1 MAAVINTNM
10 ASLQAQNQ
18 LSRTTASL
26 NNTIQQLS
34 SGMRVNS
41 AADDASGYSISKNMD
56 SVIRGSTVAIRNAN
70 DAISFSQTATGALE
84 SLSNLL
90 GRMRE
95 LATQSANQANGI
107 TNSALLQT
115 EFDSLKDEVTRTIN
129 STKFNSVS
137 TFGATTFNFQIGSG
151 TSSALDQVSLT
162 TTALS
167 AAATL
172 ATNDDFIIGA
182 GNTGVKLGAQ
192 LVLAAESA
200 AAVSGAT
207 GLSVRNA
214 VEEVA
219 LGFTVDDTGT
229 PATGTVTTAEK
240 NALINEINTVLNT
253 GTPTA
258 ADMLTAMKN
267 VYGNVSGTGA
277 YTISSVAVGG
287 GSIAAGNL
295 NSVAADAFATEARAG
310 TASSNSTSAITQ
322 IDLAIT
328 AVNTE
333 AATHGAFQNKLGFVM
348 DNLSSLIQTTS
359 AAKSRIMDTDFAAQT
374 AQLSKYQILQ
384 QAGTAM
390 LAQANQMGSNVLTLL
405 K

>member
-34 SGMRVNS
+34 SGLRVNS

-95 LATQSANQANGI
+95 LAAQSANQANGI
-107 TNSALLQT
+107 TNSELLQT
-115 EFDSLKDEVTRTIN
+115 EFASLKAEVTRTIN
-129 STKFNSVS
+129 STKFNSVN
-137 TFGATTFNFQIGSG
+137 TFAATTFNFQIGSG
-151 TSSALDQVSLT
+151 TSASLDQVSLT

-172 ATNDDFIIGA
+172 ASGTTYIIGA

-192 LVLAAESA
+192 LVKAAETA

-214 VEEVA
+214 VEEAA
-219 LGFTVDDTGT
+219 LAITVGATTGT
-229 PATGTVTTAEK
+229 LTEAEK
-240 NALINEINTVLNT
+240 AALVNEINSITATAATSNAATVLASVR
-253 GTPTA
+253 G
-258 ADMLTAMKN
+258 
-267 VYGNVSGTGA
+267 VYGNVASDGT
-277 YTISSVAVGG
+277 YTISAVTGG
-287 GSIAAGNL
+287 TIAAGTL
-295 NSVAADAFATEARAG
+295 KSVALTSGLGAEEALAG
-310 TASSNSTSAITQ
+310 TASENSTAAITQ

-333 AATHGAFQNKLGFVM
+333 AATHGAFQNKLGFVTS
-348 DNLSSLIQTTS
+348 NLSSLIETTS

>member
-34 SGMRVNS
+34 SGLRVNS
-41 AADDASGYSISKNMD
+41 AADDASGYAISKNMD

-70 DAISFSQTATGALE
+70 DAISFSQTATGALD

-95 LATQSANQANGI
+95 LATQSANQAGGI
-107 TNSALLQT
+107 INSELLQT
-115 EFDSLKDEVTRTIN
+115 EFASLKAEVTRTIN

-151 TSSALDQVSLT
+151 TSSSLDQVSLT

-172 ATNDDFIIGA
+172 AAGTTYIIGA
-182 GNTGVKLGAQ
+182 GNTGVPLGKQ
-192 LVLAAESA
+192 LVLAAEAA

-214 VEEVA
+214 VEEAA
-219 LGFTVDDTGT
+219 LAITVHASDTGT
-229 PATGTVTTAEK
+229 MTEAEK
-240 NALINEINTVLNT
+240 ATLVNEINSITATAATSNAATVLASVR
-253 GTPTA
+253 G
-258 ADMLTAMKN
+258 
-267 VYGNVSGTGA
+267 VYGNVAGDGT
-277 YTISSVAVGG
+277 YTVSAVTG
-287 GSIAAGNL
+287 GSIAAGTL
-295 NSVAADAFATEARAG
+295 KSVALTASLGATEALAG
-310 TASSNSTSAITQ
+310 TASSNSTAAITQ
-322 IDLAIT
+322 IDAAIT

-333 AATHGAFQNKLGFVM
+333 AATHGAFQNKLGFVT

-359 AAKSRIMDTDFAAQT
+359 AAKSRVVDTDFAAQT

>member
-34 SGMRVNS
+34 SGLRVNS
-41 AADDASGYSISKNMD
+41 AADDASGYAISKNMD

-115 EFDSLKDEVTRTIN
+115 EFASLKDEVTRTIN

-151 TSSALDQVSLT
+151 TSSSLDQVALT

-172 ATNDDFIIGA
+172 ATGSTYIIGA
-182 GNTGVKLGAQ
+182 GNTGVQLGKQ
-192 LVLAAESA
+192 LVLAAEAA

-214 VEEVA
+214 VEEAA
-219 LGFTVDDTGT
+219 LAITVHASDTGT
-229 PATGTVTTAEK
+229 LTEAEK
-240 NALINEINTVLNT
+240 ATLVNEINSITATAATANAATVLASVR
-253 GTPTA
+253 G
-258 ADMLTAMKN
+258 
-267 VYGNVSGTGA
+267 VYGNVAGDGT
-277 YTISSVAVGG
+277 YTVSAVTGG
-287 GSIAAGNL
+287 TIAAGTL
-295 NSVAADAFATEARAG
+295 KSVALTAALGATEALAG
-310 TASSNSTSAITQ
+310 TASQNSAAAMTQ
-322 IDLAIT
+322 IDAAIT

-333 AATHGAFQNKLGFVM
+333 AATHGAFQNKLGFVT

>member
-34 SGMRVNS
+34 SGLRVNS
-41 AADDASGYSISKNMD
+41 AADDASGYAISKNMD

-70 DAISFSQTATGALE
+70 DAISFSQTATGALN

-90 GRMRE
+90 GRMRD

-107 TNSALLQT
+107 INSELLQT
-115 EFDSLKDEVTRTIN
+115 EFASLKAEVTRTIN

-151 TSSALDQVSLT
+151 TSSSLDQVSLT

-172 ATNDDFIIGA
+172 AAGTAYIIGA

-192 LVLAAESA
+192 LVLAAEAA

-214 VEEVA
+214 VEEAA
-219 LGFTVDDTGT
+219 LAITVHASDTGT
-229 PATGTVTTAEK
+229 MTEAEK
-240 NALINEINTVLNT
+240 ATLVNEINSITATAATSNAATVLASVR
-253 GTPTA
+253 G
-258 ADMLTAMKN
+258 
-267 VYGNVSGTGA
+267 VYGNVAADGT
-277 YTISSVAVGG
+277 YTVSAVTG
-287 GSIAAGNL
+287 GSIAAGTL
-295 NSVAADAFATEARAG
+295 KSAALTAALGATEALAG
-310 TASSNSTSAITQ
+310 TASSNSTAAVTQ
-322 IDLAIT
+322 IDAAIT

-333 AATHGAFQNKLGFVM
+333 AATHGAFQNKLGFVT

-359 AAKSRIMDTDFAAQT
+359 AAKSRVVDTDFAAQT

>member
-34 SGMRVNS
+34 SGLRVNS

-115 EFDSLKDEVTRTIN
+115 EFASLKAEVTRTID

-151 TSSALDQVSLT
+151 TSSSLDQVSLT

-172 ATNDDFIIGA
+172 AAGTTYIIGA
-182 GNTGVKLGAQ
+182 GNTGVPLGKQ
-192 LVLAAESA
+192 LVLAAEAA

-214 VEEVA
+214 VEEAA
-219 LGFTVDDTGT
+219 LAITVHASDTGT
-229 PATGTVTTAEK
+229 LTEAEK
-240 NALINEINTVLNT
+240 ATLVNEINSITATAATSNAATVLASVR
-253 GTPTA
+253 G
-258 ADMLTAMKN
+258 
-267 VYGNVSGTGA
+267 VYGNVAGDGT
-277 YTISSVAVGG
+277 YTVSAVTGG
-287 GSIAAGNL
+287 TIAAGTL
-295 NSVAADAFATEARAG
+295 KSVALTAALGATEALAG
-310 TASSNSTSAITQ
+310 TASSNSTAAITQ
-322 IDLAIT
+322 IDAAIT

-333 AATHGAFQNKLGFVM
+333 AATHGAFQNKLGFVT

>member
-34 SGMRVNS
+34 SGLRVSS
-41 AADDASGYSISKNMD
+41 AADDASGYAISKNMD

-70 DAISFSQTATGALE
+70 DAISFSQTASGALE

-95 LATQSANQANGI
+95 LATQSANQANGVV
-107 TNSALLQT
+107 NSALLQT
-115 EFDSLKDEVTRTIN
+115 EFASLKAEVTRTID

-151 TSSALDQVSLT
+151 TSSSLDQVALT

-172 ATNDDFIIGA
+172 ASGTTYIIGA

-192 LVLAAESA
+192 LVKAAEAA

-207 GLSVRNA
+207 GLSVRAA
-214 VEEVA
+214 VEAAA
-219 LGFTVDDTGT
+219 LAITVHASDTGT
-229 PATGTVTTAEK
+229 MTEAEKAALVTEINSITATAATG
-240 NALINEINTVLNT
+240 NAATVLASVR
-253 GTPTA
+253 G
-258 ADMLTAMKN
+258 
-267 VYGNVSGTGA
+267 VYGNVAADGT
-277 YTISSVAVGG
+277 YTISAVTG
-287 GSIAAGNL
+287 GSIAAGTL
-295 NSVAADAFATEARAG
+295 KSVALTSALGAEEALAG
-310 TASSNSTSAITQ
+310 TASSNSTAAITQ
-322 IDLAIT
+322 IDAAIT

-333 AATHGAFQNKLGFVM
+333 AATHGAFQNMLGFVT

-359 AAKSRIMDTDFAAQT
+359 AAKSRIVDTDFAAQT

>member
-34 SGMRVNS
+34 SGLRVNS

-115 EFDSLKDEVTRTIN
+115 EFDSLKAEVTRTIN

-151 TSSALDQVSLT
+151 TSSSLDQVSLT

-172 ATNDDFIIGA
+172 AAGTTYIIGA
-182 GNTGVKLGAQ
+182 GNTGVPLGKQ
-192 LVLAAESA
+192 LVLAAEAA

-214 VEEVA
+214 VEEAA
-219 LGFTVDDTGT
+219 LAITVHASDTGT
-229 PATGTVTTAEK
+229 LTEAEK
-240 NALINEINTVLNT
+240 ATLVNEINSITATAATSNAATVLASVR
-253 GTPTA
+253 G
-258 ADMLTAMKN
+258 
-267 VYGNVSGTGA
+267 VYGNVAGDGT
-277 YTISSVAVGG
+277 YTVSAVTGGTIADGTLKSVALT
-287 GSIAAGNL
+287 AALG
-295 NSVAADAFATEARAG
+295 ATEALAG
-310 TASSNSTSAITQ
+310 TASSNSTAAITQ
-322 IDLAIT
+322 IDAAIT

-333 AATHGAFQNKLGFVM
+333 AATHGAFQNKLGFVT

>member
-34 SGMRVNS
+34 SGLRVNS

-95 LATQSANQANGI
+95 LAAQSANQANGI
-107 TNSALLQT
+107 TNSELLQT
-115 EFDSLKDEVTRTIN
+115 EFASLKAEVTRTIN
-129 STKFNSVS
+129 STKFNGVN
-137 TFGATTFNFQIGSG
+137 TFAASTFNFQIGSG
-151 TSSALDQVSLT
+151 TSASLDQVSLT

-172 ATNDDFIIGA
+172 AAGTTYIIGA

-192 LVLAAESA
+192 LVKAAEAA

-214 VEEVA
+214 VEGAA
-219 LGFTVDDTGT
+219 LAITVGATTGT
-229 PATGTVTTAEK
+229 LTEAEK
-240 NALINEINTVLNT
+240 ATLVNEINSITATAATSNAATVLASVR
-253 GTPTA
+253 G
-258 ADMLTAMKN
+258 
-267 VYGNVSGTGA
+267 VYGNVASDGT
-277 YTISSVAVGG
+277 YTLSALTGGTIALGTLKSVALTSALG
-287 GSIAAGNL
+287 AE
-295 NSVAADAFATEARAG
+295 EALAG
-310 TASSNSTSAITQ
+310 TASENSAAAITQ

-333 AATHGAFQNKLGFVM
+333 AATHGAFQNKLGFVTS
-348 DNLSSLIQTTS
+348 NLSSLIETTS
-359 AAKSRIMDTDFAAQT
+359 AARSRIMDTDFAAQT

>member
-34 SGMRVNS
+34 SGLRVNS

-115 EFDSLKDEVTRTIN
+115 EFASLKAEVTRTID

-151 TSSALDQVSLT
+151 TSSSLDQVALT

-172 ATNDDFIIGA
+172 AAGTTYIIGA
-182 GNTGVKLGAQ
+182 GNTGIPIGKQ
-192 LVLAAESA
+192 LILAAEAEA
-200 AAVSGAT
+200 ARSGAT

-214 VEEVA
+214 VEEAA
-219 LGFTVDDTGT
+219 LAITVHASDTGT
-229 PATGTVTTAEK
+229 LTEAEK
-240 NALINEINTVLNT
+240 ATLVNEINSITATAATSNAATVLASVR
-253 GTPTA
+253 G
-258 ADMLTAMKN
+258 
-267 VYGNVSGTGA
+267 VYGNVAGDGT
-277 YTISSVAVGG
+277 YTVSAVTGG
-287 GSIAAGNL
+287 TIAAGTL
-295 NSVAADAFATEARAG
+295 KSVALTAALGATEALAG
-310 TASSNSTSAITQ
+310 TASQNSTAAITQ
-322 IDLAIT
+322 IDAAIT

-333 AATHGAFQNKLGFVM
+333 AATHGAFQNKLGFVT

>member
-1 MAAVINTNM
+1 
-10 ASLQAQNQ
+10 
-18 LSRTTASL
+18 L

-34 SGMRVNS
+34 SGLRVNS

-95 LATQSANQANGI
+95 LAAQSANQANGI

-115 EFDSLKDEVTRTIN
+115 EFASLKAEVTRTID
-129 STKFNSVS
+129 STKFNNVS

-151 TSSALDQVSLT
+151 TSSSLDQVSLT

-172 ATNDDFIIGA
+172 AAGTTYIIGA
-182 GNTGVKLGAQ
+182 GNTGVPLGKQ
-192 LVLAAESA
+192 LVLAAEAA

-214 VEEVA
+214 VEEAA
-219 LGFTVDDTGT
+219 LAITVHASDTGT
-229 PATGTVTTAEK
+229 LTEAEK
-240 NALINEINTVLNT
+240 ATLVNEINSITATAATSNAATVLASVR
-253 GTPTA
+253 G
-258 ADMLTAMKN
+258 
-267 VYGNVSGTGA
+267 VYGNVAGDGT
-277 YTISSVAVGG
+277 YTVSAVTGG
-287 GSIAAGNL
+287 TIAAGTL
-295 NSVAADAFATEARAG
+295 KSVALTAALGATEALAG
-310 TASSNSTSAITQ
+310 TASSNSTAEITQ
-322 IDLAIT
+322 IDADIT

-333 AATHGAFQNKLGFVM
+333 AATHGAFQNKLGFVT

>member
-34 SGMRVNS
+34 SGLRVNS

-107 TNSALLQT
+107 TNAELLQT
-115 EFDSLKDEVTRTIN
+115 EFASLKAEVTRTIDR
-129 STKFNSVS
+129 TKFNSVS

-151 TSSALDQVSLT
+151 TSSTLDQVSLT

-172 ATNDDFIIGA
+172 AAGTTYIIGA
-182 GNTGVKLGAQ
+182 GNTGVPIGKQ
-192 LVLAAESA
+192 LILAAENA
-200 AAVSGAT
+200 AAIAGAT
-207 GLSVRNA
+207 GTDVRAAVINA
-214 VEEVA
+214 A
-219 LGFTVDDTGT
+219 LALPIGAGDGQLDD
-229 PATGTVTTAEK
+229 ATQRTA
-240 NALINEINTVLNT
+240 LLTEINSITV
-253 GTPTA
+253 A
-258 ADMLTAMKN
+258 AGDSAATTLGEMRG
-267 VYGNVSGTGA
+267 VYGTIAANGT
-277 YTISSVAVGG
+277 YSKSVA
-287 GSIAAGNL
+287 AGTL
-295 NSVAADAFATEARAG
+295 ADGLGKSVAADSYLLLALTG
-310 TASSNSTSAITQ
+310 SASQNSTAAITQ

>member
-34 SGMRVNS
+34 SGLRVNS

-95 LATQSANQANGI
+95 LAAQSANQANGI
-107 TNSALLQT
+107 TNSELLQT
-115 EFDSLKDEVTRTIN
+115 EFASLKAEVTRTIN
-129 STKFNSVS
+129 STKFNSVN
-137 TFGATTFNFQIGSG
+137 TFAASTFNFQIGSG
-151 TSSALDQVSLT
+151 TSASLDQVSLT

-172 ATNDDFIIGA
+172 AAGTTYIIGA

-192 LVLAAESA
+192 LVKAAEAA

-214 VEEVA
+214 VEEAA
-219 LGFTVDDTGT
+219 LAITVGATTGT
-229 PATGTVTTAEK
+229 LTEAEK
-240 NALINEINTVLNT
+240 ATLVNEINSITATAATSNAATVLASVR
-253 GTPTA
+253 G
-258 ADMLTAMKN
+258 
-267 VYGNVSGTGA
+267 VYGNVASDGT
-277 YTISSVAVGG
+277 YTLSALTGGTIALGTLKSVALTSALG
-287 GSIAAGNL
+287 AE
-295 NSVAADAFATEARAG
+295 EALAG
-310 TASSNSTSAITQ
+310 TASENSAAAITQ

-333 AATHGAFQNKLGFVM
+333 AATHGAFQNKLGFVTS
-348 DNLSSLIQTTS
+348 NLSSLIETTS
-359 AAKSRIMDTDFAAQT
+359 AARSRIMDTDFAAQT

>member
-34 SGMRVNS
+34 SGLRVNS

-95 LATQSANQANGI
+95 LAAQSANQANGI
-107 TNSALLQT
+107 TNSELLQT
-115 EFDSLKDEVTRTIN
+115 EFASLKAEVTRTIN
-129 STKFNSVS
+129 STKFNSVN
-137 TFGATTFNFQIGSG
+137 TFAATTFNFQIGSG
-151 TSSALDQVSLT
+151 TSASLDQVSLT

-172 ATNDDFIIGA
+172 AAGTTYIIGA
-182 GNTGVKLGAQ
+182 GNTGVPLGKQ
-192 LVLAAESA
+192 LVLAAEA
-200 AAVSGAT
+200 AASVSGAT

-214 VEEVA
+214 VEEAA
-219 LGFTVDDTGT
+219 LAITVHASDTGT
-229 PATGTVTTAEK
+229 LTEAEK
-240 NALINEINTVLNT
+240 ATLVNEINSITATAATSNAATVLASVR
-253 GTPTA
+253 G
-258 ADMLTAMKN
+258 
-267 VYGNVSGTGA
+267 VYGNVASDGT
-277 YTISSVAVGG
+277 YTLSALTGGTIALGTLKSVALTSALG
-287 GSIAAGNL
+287 AE
-295 NSVAADAFATEARAG
+295 EALAG
-310 TASSNSTSAITQ
+310 TASENSTAAITQ

-333 AATHGAFQNKLGFVM
+333 AATHGAFQNKLGFVTS
-348 DNLSSLIQTTS
+348 NLSSLIETTS
-359 AAKSRIMDTDFAAQT
+359 AARSRIMDTDFAAQT

>member
-34 SGMRVNS
+34 SGLRVNS

-70 DAISFSQTATGALE
+70 DAISFSQTATGALD

-107 TNSALLQT
+107 TNSALLQN
-115 EFDSLKDEVTRTIN
+115 EFASLKAEVTRTID

-151 TSSALDQVSLT
+151 TSSSLDQVALT

-172 ATNDDFIIGA
+172 AAGTTYIIGA
-182 GNTGVKLGAQ
+182 GNTGVALGKQ
-192 LVLAAESA
+192 LVVAAETA

-207 GLSVRNA
+207 GLSVRAA
-214 VEEVA
+214 VEAAA
-219 LGFTVDDTGT
+219 LAITVHASDTGT
-229 PATGTVTTAEK
+229 LTESEKAALVT
-240 NALINEINTVLNT
+240 EINSITATAATSNAATVLASVR
-253 GTPTA
+253 G
-258 ADMLTAMKN
+258 
-267 VYGNVSGTGA
+267 VYGNVASDGT
-277 YTISSVAVGG
+277 YTVSAVTGG
-287 GSIAAGNL
+287 TIAAGTL
-295 NSVAADAFATEARAG
+295 KSVALTTALGASEALAG
-310 TASSNSTSAITQ
+310 TASSNSTAAITQ
-322 IDLAIT
+322 IDAAIT

-333 AATHGAFQNKLGFVM
+333 AATHGAFQNKLGFVT

-359 AAKSRIMDTDFAAQT
+359 AAKSRIVDTDFAAQT

>member
-34 SGMRVNS
+34 SGLRVNS

-115 EFDSLKDEVTRTIN
+115 EFASLKAEVTRTID

-137 TFGATTFNFQIGSG
+137 TFGANTFNFQIGSG
-151 TSSALDQVSLT
+151 TSSSLDQVALT

-172 ATNDDFIIGA
+172 AAGTTYIIGA
-182 GNTGVKLGAQ
+182 GNTGVALGKQ
-192 LVLAAESA
+192 LVVAAETA

-207 GLSVRNA
+207 GLSVRAA
-214 VEEVA
+214 VEAAA
-219 LGFTVDDTGT
+219 LAITVHASDTGT
-229 PATGTVTTAEK
+229 LTESEKAALVT
-240 NALINEINTVLNT
+240 EINSITATAATSNAATVLASVR
-253 GTPTA
+253 G
-258 ADMLTAMKN
+258 
-267 VYGNVSGTGA
+267 VYGNVAADGT
-277 YTISSVAVGG
+277 YAVSAVTGG
-287 GSIAAGNL
+287 TIAAGTL
-295 NSVAADAFATEARAG
+295 KSVALTTALGASEALAG
-310 TASSNSTSAITQ
+310 TASSNSTAAITQ
-322 IDLAIT
+322 IDAAIT

-333 AATHGAFQNKLGFVM
+333 AATHGAFQNKLGFVT

-359 AAKSRIMDTDFAAQT
+359 AAKSRIVDTDFAAQT

>member
-34 SGMRVNS
+34 SGLRVNS

-95 LATQSANQANGI
+95 LAAQSANQANGI

-115 EFDSLKDEVTRTIN
+115 EFASLKAEVTRTID

-151 TSSALDQVSLT
+151 TSSSLDQVSLT

-172 ATNDDFIIGA
+172 AAGTTYIIGA
-182 GNTGVKLGAQ
+182 GNTGVPLGKQ
-192 LVLAAESA
+192 LVLAAEAA

-214 VEEVA
+214 VEEAA
-219 LGFTVDDTGT
+219 LAITVHASDTGT
-229 PATGTVTTAEK
+229 LTEAEK
-240 NALINEINTVLNT
+240 ATLVNEINSITATAATSNAATVLASVR
-253 GTPTA
+253 G
-258 ADMLTAMKN
+258 
-267 VYGNVSGTGA
+267 VYGNVAGDGT
-277 YTISSVAVGG
+277 YTVSAVTGG
-287 GSIAAGNL
+287 TIAAGTL
-295 NSVAADAFATEARAG
+295 KSVALTAALGATEALAG
-310 TASSNSTSAITQ
+310 TASSNSTAAITQ
-322 IDLAIT
+322 IDAAIT

-333 AATHGAFQNKLGFVM
+333 AATHGAFQNKLGFVT

>member
-1 MAAVINTNM
+1 VINTNM

-34 SGMRVNS
+34 SGLRVNS
-41 AADDASGYSISKNMD
+41 SADDASGYAISKNMD

-70 DAISFSQTATGALE
+70 DAISFSQTASGALE

-95 LATQSANQANGI
+95 LATQSANQANGVV
-107 TNSALLQT
+107 NSELLQT
-115 EFDSLKDEVTRTIN
+115 EFASLKAEVTRTIN
-129 STKFNSVS
+129 STKFNGVS

-151 TSSALDQVSLT
+151 TSSSLDQVSLT

-172 ATNDDFIIGA
+172 ATGTTYIIGA
-182 GNTGVKLGAQ
+182 GNTGVKVGAQ
-192 LVLAAESA
+192 LVKAAETA

-207 GLSVRNA
+207 GLSVRAA
-214 VEEVA
+214 VEAAA
-219 LGFTVDDTGT
+219 LAITVDNVSTYDAGT
-229 PATGTVTTAEK
+229 LTEAQKAALVDEVNTITATAATS
-240 NALINEINTVLNT
+240 NAATVLASMR
-253 GTPTA
+253 G
-258 ADMLTAMKN
+258 
-267 VYGNVSGTGA
+267 VYGNIAADGT
-277 YTISSVAVGG
+277 YTISALSGGTVAAGTLASVALD
-287 GSIAAGNL
+287 STNAI
-295 NSVAADAFATEARAG
+295 EALAG
-310 TASSNSTSAITQ
+310 TASENSTASITQ

-333 AATHGAFQNKLGFVM
+333 AATHGAFQNKLGFVT
-348 DNLSSLIQTTS
+348 DNLSSLIQTTT
-359 AAKSRIMDTDFAAQT
+359 AAKSRIVDTDFAAQT

>member
-18 LSRTTASL
+18 LSKTTASL

-34 SGMRVNS
+34 SGLRVNS
-41 AADDASGYSISKNMD
+41 AADDASGYSISKNME

-115 EFDSLKDEVTRTIN
+115 EFASLKAEVTRTID

-137 TFGATTFNFQIGSG
+137 TFSATTFNFQIGSG
-151 TSSALDQVSLT
+151 TSSSLDQVALT

-172 ATNDDFIIGA
+172 ATGSTYIIGA
-182 GNTGVKLGAQ
+182 GNTGVQIGKQ
-192 LVLAAESA
+192 LVLAAEAA

-207 GLSVRNA
+207 ALSVRNA
-214 VEEVA
+214 VENAA
-219 LGFTVDDTGT
+219 LGITVDSGGAVGT
-229 PATGTVTTAEK
+229 LTDAEK
-240 NALINEINTVLNT
+240 TALVNEINSITIT
-253 GTPTA
+253 SGTSTA
-258 ADMLTAMKN
+258 ATILAAMRG
-267 VYGNVSGTGA
+267 VYGNVAGDGT
-277 YTISSVAVGG
+277 YTISAVTGGTVA
-287 GSIAAGNL
+287 
-295 NSVAADAFATEARAG
+295 AG
-310 TASSNSTSAITQ
+310 TAKTVALSAANAVEAVAGSASQNSTAAITQ
-322 IDLAIT
+322 IDLAIS

-333 AATHGAFQNKLGFVM
+333 AATHGAFQNKLGFVTS
-348 DNLSSLIQTTS
+348 NLSSLIETTS
-359 AAKSRIMDTDFAAQT
+359 AARSRIMDTDFAAQT

-390 LAQANQMGSNVLTLL
+390 LAQANKMGSNVLTVL

>member
-34 SGMRVNS
+34 SGLRVNS

-95 LATQSANQANGI
+95 LAAQSANQANGI

-115 EFDSLKDEVTRTIN
+115 EFASLKAEVTRTID
-129 STKFNSVS
+129 STKFNNVS

-151 TSSALDQVSLT
+151 TSSSLDQVSLT

-172 ATNDDFIIGA
+172 AAGTTYIIGA
-182 GNTGVKLGAQ
+182 GNTGVPLGKQ
-192 LVLAAESA
+192 LVLAAEAA

-214 VEEVA
+214 VEEAA
-219 LGFTVDDTGT
+219 LAITVHASDTGT
-229 PATGTVTTAEK
+229 LTEAEK
-240 NALINEINTVLNT
+240 ATLVNEINSITATAATSNAATVLASVR
-253 GTPTA
+253 G
-258 ADMLTAMKN
+258 
-267 VYGNVSGTGA
+267 VYGNVAGDGT
-277 YTISSVAVGG
+277 YTVSAVTGG
-287 GSIAAGNL
+287 TIAAGTL
-295 NSVAADAFATEARAG
+295 KSVALTAALGATEALAG
-310 TASSNSTSAITQ
+310 TASQNSTAAITQ

-333 AATHGAFQNKLGFVM
+333 AANHGAFQNKLGFVT

>member
-34 SGMRVNS
+34 SGLRVNS

-95 LATQSANQANGI
+95 LAAQSANQANGI
-107 TNSALLQT
+107 TNSELLQT
-115 EFDSLKDEVTRTIN
+115 EFASLKAEVTRTIN
-129 STKFNSVS
+129 STKFNSVN
-137 TFGATTFNFQIGSG
+137 TFAASTFNFQIGSG
-151 TSSALDQVSLT
+151 TSASLDQVSLT

-172 ATNDDFIIGA
+172 ASGTTYIIGA

-192 LVLAAESA
+192 LVKAAETA

-214 VEEVA
+214 VEEAA
-219 LGFTVDDTGT
+219 LAITVGATTGT
-229 PATGTVTTAEK
+229 LTEAEK
-240 NALINEINTVLNT
+240 AALVNEINSITATAATSNAATVLASVR
-253 GTPTA
+253 G
-258 ADMLTAMKN
+258 
-267 VYGNVSGTGA
+267 VYGNVASDGT
-277 YTISSVAVGG
+277 YTISAVTGG
-287 GSIAAGNL
+287 TIAAGTL
-295 NSVAADAFATEARAG
+295 KSVALTSALGAEEALAG
-310 TASSNSTSAITQ
+310 TASENSTAAITQ

-333 AATHGAFQNKLGFVM
+333 AATHGAFQNKLGFVTS
-348 DNLSSLIQTTS
+348 NLSSLIETTS

>member
-34 SGMRVNS
+34 SGLRVNS

-95 LATQSANQANGI
+95 LAAQSANQANGI
-107 TNSALLQT
+107 TNSELLQT
-115 EFDSLKDEVTRTIN
+115 EFASLKAEVTRTIN
-129 STKFNSVS
+129 STKFNSVN
-137 TFGATTFNFQIGSG
+137 TFAASTFNFQIGSG
-151 TSSALDQVSLT
+151 TSASLDQVSLT

-172 ATNDDFIIGA
+172 ASGTTYIIGA

-192 LVLAAESA
+192 LVKAAETA

-214 VEEVA
+214 VEEAA
-219 LGFTVDDTGT
+219 LAITVGATTGT
-229 PATGTVTTAEK
+229 LTEAEK
-240 NALINEINTVLNT
+240 AALVNEINSITATAATSNAATVLT
-253 GTPTA
+253 SVRG
-258 ADMLTAMKN
+258 
-267 VYGNVSGTGA
+267 VYGNVASDGT
-277 YTISSVAVGG
+277 YTISAVTGG
-287 GSIAAGNL
+287 TIAAGTL
-295 NSVAADAFATEARAG
+295 KSVALTSALGAEEALAG
-310 TASSNSTSAITQ
+310 TASENSTAAITQ

-333 AATHGAFQNKLGFVM
+333 AATHGAFQNKLGFVTS
-348 DNLSSLIQTTS
+348 NLSSLIETTS